1 MSEIKPDD
9 PRGGSRHV
17 ESKVVGEE
25 SPPQPR
31 DASDASEI
39 LDVASLGVSASAVE
53 RSEPEST
60 ERLVPSS
67 DELKA
72 AKYYAIAFLAVVIPL
87 GLLLL
92 GALVIAFVNS
102 LRAME

>member
-17 ESKVVGEE
+17 ESKVIGEDT
-25 SPPQPR
+25 P
-31 DASDASEI
+31 SDIAAPET
-39 LDVASLGVSASAVE
+39 LDVASLAAGATALE
-53 RSEPEST
+53 HAEPDST
-60 ERLVPSS
+60 DRLVPSS

-92 GALVIAFVNS
+92 GALVLVFVKS